1 MSEEVLQALNEVL
14 YYVDEYK
21 KGNPEV
27 SEEEMRI
34 IAKQV
39 KGLLNGSKIHFLY
52 YKLLMSYIKIRIALV
67 SYQTIQDERFSDI
80 SKQYLKDIY
89 TYLEYTDFLR
99 NYMKESIKNKDY
111 SQLDDAF
118 VLSVKLEEMMQSLKL
133 YTDDLYKILKE
144 HTASYI
150 ACYPKNDYT
159 ESIQRKYEI
168 ETIVKKLKKDPE

>member
-1 MSEEVLQALNEVL
+1 
-14 YYVDEYK
+14 
-21 KGNPEV
+21 
-27 SEEEMRI
+27 
-34 IAKQV
+34 
-39 KGLLNGSKIHFLY
+39 
-52 YKLLMSYIKIRIALV
+52 MSYIKIRIALV

-80 SKQYLKDIY
+80 SSQYLKDIY

>member
-67 SYQTIQDERFSDI
+67 SYQTIQDERFADI
-80 SKQYLKDIY
+80 SNQYMIDIY
-89 TYLEYTDFLR
+89 SYLEYTDFLR
-99 NYMKESIKNKDY
+99 NYIKESIKNKDY

-144 HTASYI
+144 NTASYI

-159 ESIQRKYEI
+159 ESIQRKNEI

>member
-39 KGLLNGSKIHFLY
+39 KGLLNGSKVHFLY

-144 HTASYI
+144 NTASYI